1 MKSWLWKVGLF
12 LTFTCATGSTYV
24 VFPKYPT
31 SGLFSPELSA
41 LTSWPSVLSEDC
53 FVRLLIRIE
62 RQIVWSQACR
72 PQVQR

>member
-1 MKSWLWKVGLF
+1 
-12 LTFTCATGSTYV
+12 
-24 VFPKYPT
+24 
-31 SGLFSPELSA
+31 LFSPELSA
-41 LTSWPSVLSEDC
+41 VTSWPSVLSEDC